1 MEKLTIST
9 ATTCMVVAIVFLATG
24 NGWAVAS
31 FAKRYGMGCK
41 SCHTFGSELNAL
53 GQTFKKNGNTFGEK
67 NADQK
72 PKQAAQREDK
82 STVSESTDKN
92 LDKPGSVDSGITDE
106 SAAVA
111 AESDAEQP
119 LPETRI
125 YSWKSD
131 DGTLHFSDT
140 PYVKPPRAS
149 KPVPDKAAKMR
160 LRSGIKPLSAP
171 IPKHLQKV
179 LSKTAVPKP
188 AKAALPRSASHEAPE
203 MTQVEIK
210 PGNKSVSFEE
220 CMEQIL
226 VTHSLPT
233 TSEAVMEQ
241 FKEAENICSSYEKK
255 P

>member
-1 MEKLTIST
+1 MEKLTISMAT
-9 ATTCMVVAIVFLATG
+9 ACMVVIIVFLTAG
-24 NGWAVAS
+24 DGWAVAS

-53 GQTFKKNGNTFGEK
+53 GQTFKKNGFTFGEK

-72 PKQAAQREDK
+72 PKRAAQRDDK

-92 LDKPGSVDSGITDE
+92 PDNPGLVDGVIPDE
-106 SAAVA
+106 SAAVP
-111 AESDAEQP
+111 AESDVEQP
-119 LPETRI
+119 LPETRV
-125 YSWKSD
+125 YSWKSN
-131 DGTLHFSDT
+131 DGTQHFSDT

-149 KPVPDKAAKMR
+149 KPVPDKAAKKR
-160 LRSGIKPLSAP
+160 LRAGLKPLSAP
-171 IPKHLQKV
+171 IPKHMQKV
-179 LSKTAVPKP
+179 LSKTAAPKS
-188 AKAALPRSASHEAPE
+188 AKAALPSTASHVAPE
-203 MTQVEIK
+203 VTQVEIK
-210 PGNKSVSFEE
+210 PGNKSASFEE

-226 VTHSLPT
+226 VTHSLPQ